1 MFPFPCFILPFLH
14 SQVGCTLD
22 YWDEDRGVFSVLKEF
37 RLSETTPTE
46 VLISCAIG
54 SRKWR
59 IAIVEVEWEDDEE
72 GERFVSR

>member
-1 MFPFPCFILPFLH
+1 MFSAL
-14 SQVGCTLD
+14 
-22 YWDEDRGVFSVLKEF
+22 EEF

-46 VLISCAIG
+46 VVVSRVIG

-59 IAIVEVEWEDDEE
+59 IAIVEVEWVDDEE